1 MCANPVKLIAFVCSS
16 LFCFAVS
23 ANEIV
28 IANTGGVDVAQ
39 TVNEML
45 QIDAERAVLT
55 EQKMLAEAQGRLGG
69 SPVLGGVPGGAN
81 FAGSPAAPQVEAPKP
96 VIVPVR
102 MEVLGIFGLGDNL
115 LADVAID
122 NSRVRFKRGQPF
134 PLGASS
140 DYPYRLVSI
149 KVPCVKIAE
158 ANKTEHNIC
167 LSKSGL

>member
-1 MCANPVKLIAFVCSS
+1 MYANSVKLIAFAFSS
-16 LFCFAVS
+16 LLCFAVN
-23 ANEIV
+23 ANEIGVENSV
-28 IANTGGVDVAQ
+28 IDAAKS
-39 TVNEML
+39 VNEML
-45 QIDAERAVLT
+45 RIDAERAILT

-69 SPVLGGVPGGAN
+69 APILGGPGNVN
-81 FAGSPAAPQVEAPKP
+81 FNGSTATPEVEPTKP
-96 VIVPVR
+96 VVIPVR

-122 NSRVRFKRGQPF
+122 NSRLRFKRGQSA
-134 PLGASS
+134 PLGASA

-149 KVPCVKIAE
+149 NVPCVKIAE